1 MIRLAIAL
9 LFTTG
14 IRRGELLALKIGD
27 YNPRESTLHIRET
40 KFYKSRLLPINGS
53 IAAEMDQCLRAR
65 SQRKLPVSRIRPSS
79 GTPPGVE
86 ELTAARVCDAAIQPL
101 LQKCGIVTAKGKLPR
116 IHDFRHS
123 FAVNALLR
131 WYRAGADVEAKLP
144 LLATYLGH
152 GSAVSTH
159 YYLHFIEPLRTAAS
173 ERFANRYGELVSP
186 LPTAARRRAMKTGLP
201 NLLGAAIRDYF
212 TDHLPRLRGTSP
224 HTIHSY
230 RDSIVLL
237 LRFLSRQRNKP
248 VTGLDLTDLD
258 PPGILAFLAHLEQER
273 NNGVSTR
280 NVRLSAIHAF
290 FHFVAARNPEHLELA
305 QRVLGIPFKRA
316 RQRAID
322 YLEYEEIDAILK
334 AINRA
339 TLQGSRDYALLATMF
354 NTGGRVQEIAE
365 LRACDLQLTKPF
377 QVRLFG
383 KGRKER
389 YCPLWPQT
397 AAVLRAFC
405 HQRNLDLRSESHLF
419 LNHRG
424 QPLTRFGI
432 RHILARCLGLAYERA
447 PNLRKK
453 RLHPHSVRHST
464 AVALLKSGV
473 DLSTISHLL
482 GHASPTT
489 TNRYAKVDLE
499 MKRQAIAKV
508 KPVPRRSRTP
518 WSKDRT
524 ILDWLESL

>member
-1 MIRLAIAL
+1 
-9 LFTTG
+9 
-14 IRRGELLALKIGD
+14 
-27 YNPRESTLHIRET
+27 
-40 KFYKSRLLPINGS
+40 
-53 IAAEMDQCLRAR
+53 
-65 SQRKLPVSRIRPSS
+65 
-79 GTPPGVE
+79 
-86 ELTAARVCDAAIQPL
+86 
-101 LQKCGIVTAKGKLPR
+101 
-116 IHDFRHS
+116 
-123 FAVNALLR
+123 
-131 WYRAGADVEAKLP
+131 
-144 LLATYLGH
+144 
-152 GSAVSTH
+152 
-159 YYLHFIEPLRTAAS
+159 
-173 ERFANRYGELVSP
+173 
-186 LPTAARRRAMKTGLP
+186 MKTSLP

-237 LRFLSRQRNKP
+237 LRFLSRQRNKR
-248 VTGLDLTDLD
+248 VTTLDLIDLD
-258 PPGILAFLAHLEQER
+258 PPGILAFLSHLEQER
-273 NNGVSTR
+273 KNGVSTR
-280 NVRLSAIHAF
+280 NIRLSAIHAF

-316 RQRAID
+316 QQRAID
-322 YLEYEEIDAILK
+322 YLEYEEIDVILK
-334 AINRA
+334 AINRT
-339 TLQGSRDYALLATMF
+339 TLLGMRDYALLATMF
-354 NTGGRVQEIAE
+354 NTGGRVQEIAD

-377 QVRLFG
+377 QVRLYG

-389 YCPLWPQT
+389 YCPLWSQT
-397 AAVLRAFC
+397 AAVLRTFC
-405 HQRNLDLRSESHLF
+405 DRINVDLRSESRIF

-424 QPLTRFGI
+424 YPITRFGI
-432 RHILARCLGLAYERA
+432 RHILARCLNLACETA

-453 RLHPHSVRHST
+453 RLHPHSIRHST

-508 KPVPRRSRTP
+508 KPVPRQSRTP

>member
-1 MIRLAIAL
+1 
-9 LFTTG
+9 
-14 IRRGELLALKIGD
+14 
-27 YNPRESTLHIRET
+27 
-40 KFYKSRLLPINGS
+40 
-53 IAAEMDQCLRAR
+53 
-65 SQRKLPVSRIRPSS
+65 
-79 GTPPGVE
+79 
-86 ELTAARVCDAAIQPL
+86 
-101 LQKCGIVTAKGKLPR
+101 
-116 IHDFRHS
+116 
-123 FAVNALLR
+123 
-131 WYRAGADVEAKLP
+131 
-144 LLATYLGH
+144 
-152 GSAVSTH
+152 
-159 YYLHFIEPLRTAAS
+159 
-173 ERFANRYGELVSP
+173 
-186 LPTAARRRAMKTGLP
+186 MKTPFP
-201 NLLGAAIRDYF
+201 NLLGVIVRDYF
-212 TDHLPRLRGTSP
+212 TDHLPCLRGTSP

-237 LRFLSRQRNKP
+237 LRFLSVQRKKP
-248 VTGLDLTDLD
+248 VAELDLTDLD
-258 PPGILAFLAHLEQER
+258 PPGIIAFLSYLEKER
-273 NNGVSTR
+273 KNGVSTR

-290 FHFVAARNPEHLELA
+290 FRFVASRNPEHLALA

-322 YLEYEEIDAILK
+322 YLEYEEIDSILK
-334 AINRA
+334 AINRT
-339 TLQGSRDYALLATMF
+339 TLQGSRNYALLATMF
-354 NTGGRVQEIAE
+354 NTGARVQEVAD

-389 YCPLWPQT
+389 YCPIWPQT
-397 AAVLRAFC
+397 ATVLRSFC
-405 HQRNLDLRSESHLF
+405 KQRNLDLHSESRVF
-419 LNHRG
+419 LNHRE
-424 QPLTRFGI
+424 QPISRFGI
-432 RHILARCLGLAYERA
+432 RYILARCLGLACEDA

-453 RLHPHSVRHST
+453 RLHPHSMRHSM

-508 KPVPRRSRTP
+508 RPVPRQSRKP

>member
-1 MIRLAIAL
+1 M
-9 LFTTG
+9 
-14 IRRGELLALKIGD
+14 
-27 YNPRESTLHIRET
+27 
-40 KFYKSRLLPINGS
+40 
-53 IAAEMDQCLRAR
+53 
-65 SQRKLPVSRIRPSS
+65 
-79 GTPPGVE
+79 
-86 ELTAARVCDAAIQPL
+86 
-101 LQKCGIVTAKGKLPR
+101 
-116 IHDFRHS
+116 
-123 FAVNALLR
+123 
-131 WYRAGADVEAKLP
+131 
-144 LLATYLGH
+144 
-152 GSAVSTH
+152 
-159 YYLHFIEPLRTAAS
+159 
-173 ERFANRYGELVSP
+173 
-186 LPTAARRRAMKTGLP
+186 
-201 NLLGAAIRDYF
+201 
-212 TDHLPRLRGTSP
+212 SP

-237 LRFLSRQRNKP
+237 LRFLSVQRKKP

-258 PPGILAFLAHLEQER
+258 PPGIIAFLSYLEQER
-273 NNGVSTR
+273 KNGVPTR

-290 FHFVAARNPEHLELA
+290 FRFVASRNPEHLDLA

-322 YLEYEEIDAILK
+322 YLEYEEIDTILK

-354 NTGGRVQEIAE
+354 NTGARVQEVAD

-397 AAVLRAFC
+397 ATVLRSFC
-405 HQRNLDLRSESHLF
+405 KQRNLDLRSEACVF
-419 LNHRG
+419 LNHRE
-424 QPLTRFGI
+424 QPISRFGI
-432 RHILARCLGLAYERA
+432 RYILARCLGLACEDA

-453 RLHPHSVRHST
+453 RLHPHSMRHSM

-508 KPVPRRSRTP
+508 KPVPRQSRKP

>member
-1 MIRLAIAL
+1 M
-9 LFTTG
+9 
-14 IRRGELLALKIGD
+14 K
-27 YNPRESTLHIRET
+27 P
-40 KFYKSRLLPINGS
+40 
-53 IAAEMDQCLRAR
+53 
-65 SQRKLPVSRIRPSS
+65 
-79 GTPPGVE
+79 GT
-86 ELTAARVCDAAIQPL
+86 
-101 LQKCGIVTAKGKLPR
+101 
-116 IHDFRHS
+116 
-123 FAVNALLR
+123 
-131 WYRAGADVEAKLP
+131 
-144 LLATYLGH
+144 
-152 GSAVSTH
+152 
-159 YYLHFIEPLRTAAS
+159 
-173 ERFANRYGELVSP
+173 
-186 LPTAARRRAMKTGLP
+186 P
-201 NLLGAAIRDYF
+201 NLLGAAVRDYF

-230 RDSIVLL
+230 RDSMVLL
-237 LRFLSRQRNKP
+237 LRFLARQRNKP
-248 VTGLDLTDLD
+248 ITGLDLTDLD
-258 PPGILAFLAHLEQER
+258 PPGILAFLAHLEKER
-273 NNGVSTR
+273 NNSASTR

-290 FHFVAARNPEHLELA
+290 FRFVAGRNPEHLALA
-305 QRVLGIPFKRA
+305 QRVLGIPFKRT

-322 YLEYEEIDAILK
+322 YLEYEDIDAILK
-334 AINRA
+334 VIDRA

-354 NTGGRVQEIAE
+354 NTGGRVQEIAD

-389 YCPLWPQT
+389 YCPLWSQT
-397 AAVLRAFC
+397 ATVLRAFC
-405 HQRNLDLRSESHLF
+405 HQRNLDLRSESCVF

-432 RHILARCLGLAYERA
+432 RHILARCLGLACERA

-473 DLSTISHLL
+473 DLSSISHLL

-489 TNRYAKVDLE
+489 TNRYARVDLD